1 MGGANKGKT
10 VGKKETNGSNVAQ
23 SCPSLERAKSSFNT
37 SSAFIEA
44 YLVRK
49 PENVPNIAS
58 EPSAGGEW
66 STGLQDEKSTIKMIK
81 KGNTFFP
88 AIFKSPTATA
98 TASNKQSFTSQI
110 FKMR

>member
-1 MGGANKGKT
+1 MKGGATKGQT
-10 VGKKETNGSNVAQ
+10 VAKKETNNHVAQ
-23 SCPSLERAKSSFNT
+23 SCPGLERTRTSFNT

-49 PENVPNIAS
+49 PENVPKIAS

-66 STGLQDEKSTIKMIK
+66 STGLQDERSVKMLK

-98 TASNKQSFTSQI
+98 SVTSNKQSFTS
-110 FKMR
+110 

>member
-1 MGGANKGKT
+1 MT
-10 VGKKETNGSNVAQ
+10 VTKKETNGSIAAQ

-37 SSAFIEA
+37 SSALIEA

-49 PENVPNIAS
+49 PENVHKIAS
-58 EPSAGGEW
+58 ELSAGSEW
-66 STGLQDEKSTIKMIK
+66 VTGLQDEKSSVKMIK